1 MAKRGRRSGV
11 FTRVLASLRR
21 AEQELERQLAGIKRA
36 ISSLEFGGFPAP
48 GRTAGKRRGRP
59 PASANDGPRKRPKLS
74 AKASAAIS
82 RAQKRRWAK
91 VRRDSHKKP

>member
-11 FTRVLASLRR
+11 FAGVLASLRS

-48 GRTAGKRRGRP
+48 GRAPGRRRGRP
-59 PASANDGPRKRPKLS
+59 TADANVRPGKRRKLS
-74 AKASAAIS
+74 AKARAAIS
-82 RAQKRRWAK
+82 RAQKKRWAK
-91 VRRDSHKKP
+91 IRKEQE

>member
-11 FTRVLASLRR
+11 FAGVVANLRS

-48 GRTAGKRRGRP
+48 ERTVGRRRGRP
-59 PASANDGPRKRPKLS
+59 SASANAAPRKRRKLS
-74 AKASAAIS
+74 AKARAAIS
-82 RAQKRRWAK
+82 RAQKKRWAK
-91 VRRDSHKKP
+91 LRREAT

>member
-11 FTRVLASLRR
+11 FSAVLASLRS

-48 GRTAGKRRGRP
+48 GRRAGRRQGRP
-59 PASANDGPRKRPKLS
+59 TASANDRPRKRRKLS
-74 AKASAAIS
+74 AKARAAIS
-82 RAQKRRWAK
+82 RAQKKRWAK
-91 VRRDSHKKP
+91 LRKDQE